1 MPRRPSWKEL
11 RTGLIALAG
20 LVVVALGILVFAR
33 VGALH
38 GRTFRLYA
46 RTPNARGVI
55 RGEYGRTSDFFYDAG
70 NREGEDFALA
80 NFRVGV
86 EGRRWGAFVWVRNA
100 FDEEYVPI
108 ALQVDPTNENFFVG
122 ESGAPRTVG
131 VTLSLN
137 I

>member
-1 MPRRPSWKEL
+1 M
-11 RTGLIALAG
+11 
-20 LVVVALGILVFAR
+20 
-33 VGALH
+33 
-38 GRTFRLYA
+38 
-46 RTPNARGVI
+46 I